1 MGATCMMSCRSGL
14 SALALL
20 GLMATAALAEALPE
34 PDGTVIL
41 TVTGSIERTNGDGT
55 ARFDLAMLQA
65 MDPVAIETTTIWT
78 EGVQS
83 FRGVPLSRLLA
94 ALEAKGEV
102 IAASALNDYMVEI
115 PLADAVEGGPILA
128 FEQNGRLLSVRDKGP
143 LWVVYPYDSVPQY
156 QTETVY
162 VRSIWQLARLEIR

>member
-1 MGATCMMSCRSGL
+1 MGATCMMCCRSVL

-34 PDGTVIL
+34 PDGAVIL

-94 ALEAKGEV
+94 ALEAEGEV

>member
-1 MGATCMMSCRSGL
+1 MGATGMMCCRSVL

-34 PDGTVIL
+34 PDGAVIL

-94 ALEAKGEV
+94 ALEAEGEV

-143 LWVVYPYDSVPQY
+143 LWVIYPYDSVPQY